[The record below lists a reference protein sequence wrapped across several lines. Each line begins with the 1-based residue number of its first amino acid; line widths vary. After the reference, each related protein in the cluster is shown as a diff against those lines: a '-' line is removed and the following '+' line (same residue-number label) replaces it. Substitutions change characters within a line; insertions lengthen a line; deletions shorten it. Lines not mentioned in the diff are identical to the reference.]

1 MLMKISNFEIC
12 QTRNK
17 NKPSKTNQ
25 SSPAALVTEK
35 MVPEEDNHICDLL
48 FLFYLRS

>member
-17 NKPSKTNQ
+17 NKPFKTNQ

-35 MVPEEDNHICDLL
+35 MVSERDNRFMVHAL
-48 FLFYLRS
+48 YERN